1 MTSDETQQLP
11 PGTLY
16 VVGTPI
22 GNLEDITLRALRILN
37 AVDLVASEDTRH
49 TGKLLTHHGI
59 RTRQIS
65 LHEHNEAERSRELI
79 CRLQQGAR
87 VALVSDAGTP
97 LVSDPG
103 YRLVT
108 AAAAAGIRTVP
119 VPGPSSLTAA
129 LSVSGLP
136 TDTFRFV
143 GFLPRKK
150 DKRSEHLSRLAAQDG
165 TLIFFES
172 PRRIETL
179 LVETAAV
186 LGDRPAVLCRE
197 MTKRHEEYLRGRL
210 TQIRAAL
217 ATREQ
222 VKGECTLLI
231 GGRPLEPRVSEAR
244 LTAEI
249 RRRLT
254 STDAKIGEISREIA
268 RELGVARNTV
278 YRKAL
283 QIRDESV

>member
-1 MTSDETQQLP
+1 
-11 PGTLY
+11 
-16 VVGTPI
+16 
-22 GNLEDITLRALRILN
+22 
-37 AVDLVASEDTRH
+37 
-49 TGKLLTHHGI
+49 
-59 RTRQIS
+59 
-65 LHEHNEAERSRELI
+65 
-79 CRLQQGAR
+79 
-87 VALVSDAGTP
+87 
-97 LVSDPG
+97 
-103 YRLVT
+103 
-108 AAAAAGIRTVP
+108 
-119 VPGPSSLTAA
+119 
-129 LSVSGLP
+129 
-136 TDTFRFV
+136 
-143 GFLPRKK
+143 
-150 DKRSEHLSRLAAQDG
+150 
-165 TLIFFES
+165 
-172 PRRIETL
+172 
-179 LVETAAV
+179 
-186 LGDRPAVLCRE
+186 

-254 STDAKIGEISREIA
+254 SADAKIGDISREIA

>member
-1 MTSDETQQLP
+1 
-11 PGTLY
+11 
-16 VVGTPI
+16 
-22 GNLEDITLRALRILN
+22 
-37 AVDLVASEDTRH
+37 VASEDTRH

-59 RTRQIS
+59 RTRQVS
-65 LHEHNEAERSRELI
+65 LHEHNEAERSGELI
-79 CRLQQGAR
+79 RQLQEGAR

-108 AAAAAGIRTVP
+108 TAAAAGIRIVP

-150 DKRSEHLSRLAAQDG
+150 DKRAEHLSRLAAQDG

-172 PRRIETL
+172 PRRIENL
-179 LVETAAV
+179 LAQTAAI
-186 LGDRPAVLCRE
+186 LGDRSAVLCRE

-217 ATREQ
+217 ATRGQ
-222 VKGECTLLI
+222 VKGECTLLV
-231 GGRPLEPRVSEAR
+231 GGRAPEPAVSEER
-244 LTAEI
+244 LAAEI

-254 STDAKIGEISREIA
+254 SADVKIGVVAREIA

-283 QIRDESV
+283 EIRDESV